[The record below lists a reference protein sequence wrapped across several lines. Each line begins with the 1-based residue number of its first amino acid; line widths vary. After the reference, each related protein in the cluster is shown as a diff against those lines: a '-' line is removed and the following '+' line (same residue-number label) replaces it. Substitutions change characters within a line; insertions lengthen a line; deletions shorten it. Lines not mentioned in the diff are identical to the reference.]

1 MDEAIPG
8 EEPVKAEPAAA
19 APDAAPADPATAE
32 AMAMARAAEAAIQ
45 QVRAAVG
52 ASKEAFV
59 QAVGGCYESIAAP
72 LYYSFGNYKLVPR
85 DGDDL
90 VGYTD

>member
-45 QVRAAVG
+45 QEEGATEDAALYG
-52 ASKEAFV
+52 ARRR
-59 QAVGGCYESIAAP
+59 GG
-72 LYYSFGNYKLVPR
+72 YSTRG
-85 DGDDL
+85 G
-90 VGYTD
+90 